1 MDQLELLKKD
11 WKSKESHLPKL
22 SKDDISKLILKKSSS
37 IVKWIFIIS
46 ILEFLLPHAAYLF
59 IDYGEATKH
68 YNKTYI
74 VISTIITYSI
84 AIYFIYLFYKNY
96 SSISAS
102 NSTKELI
109 SSILKTRRTVKFYI
123 WYTLTMVF
131 IMGLISIYFE
141 LHSDEYISTLHANAN
156 ITLIY
161 IMAVIFLIVLIGL
174 LWLFYQLIY
183 GILLRKL
190 NKNYKELLENG
201 L

>member
-22 SKDDISKLILKKSSS
+22 SKDDISKLILKRSSS

-46 ILEFLLPHAAYLF
+46 ILEFLLPHVVYLF
-59 IDYGEATKH
+59 IDYEEATKH

-74 VISTIITYSI
+74 IVTTVITYSV

-102 NSTKELI
+102 QSTKELM
-109 SSILKTRRTVKFYI
+109 SSILKTRRTVKLYI
-123 WYTLTMVF
+123 WYTLVMGF
-131 IMGLISIYFE
+131 ITGLISIYFE
-141 LHSDEYISTLHANAN
+141 LHSEEYTSIINTN
-156 ITLIY
+156 ITLVY
-161 IMAVIFLIVLIGL
+161 IMAVIFLIILIGL

-190 NKNYKELLENG
+190 NKNYKELQENG

>member
-22 SKDDISKLILKKSSS
+22 SKDDISKLILKRSSS

-46 ILEFLLPHAAYLF
+46 ILEFLLPHVVYLF
-59 IDYGEATKH
+59 IDYEEATKH

-74 VISTIITYSI
+74 IVTTVITYSV

-102 NSTKELI
+102 QSTKELM

-123 WYTLTMVF
+123 WYTLVMVF
-131 IMGLISIYFE
+131 ITGLISIYFE
-141 LHSDEYISTLHANAN
+141 LHSEEYTSIINTN
-156 ITLIY
+156 ITLVY
-161 IMAVIFLIVLIGL
+161 IMAVIFLIILIGL

-190 NKNYKELLENG
+190 NKNYKELQENG

>member
-22 SKDDISKLILKKSSS
+22 SKDDISKLILKRSSS

-46 ILEFLLPHAAYLF
+46 ILEFLLPHVVYLF
-59 IDYGEATKH
+59 IDYEEATKH

-74 VISTIITYSI
+74 IVTTVITYSV

-102 NSTKELI
+102 QSTKELM

-123 WYTLTMVF
+123 WYTLVMGF
-131 IMGLISIYFE
+131 ITGLISIYFE
-141 LHSDEYISTLHANAN
+141 LHSEEYTSIINTN
-156 ITLIY
+156 ITLVY
-161 IMAVIFLIVLIGL
+161 IMAVIFLIILIGL

-190 NKNYKELLENG
+190 NKNYKELQENG